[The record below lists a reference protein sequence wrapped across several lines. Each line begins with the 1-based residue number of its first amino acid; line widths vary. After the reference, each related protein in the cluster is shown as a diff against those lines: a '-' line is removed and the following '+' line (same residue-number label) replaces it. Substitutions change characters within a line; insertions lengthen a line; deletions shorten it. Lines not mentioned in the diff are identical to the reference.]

1 MNIHDGKSYNSWLLQ
16 VDYNV
21 SRHLD
26 AELWASDWDV
36 MILHYLG
43 LDHIGHLEG
52 PHSPLIGPKLQ
63 EMDEVIHRIYT
74 SLEKQVLRLSNGNHS
89 FSRQNILSQPFFH
102 FDKYDLICQ
111 VKCLPAVNSYEIS
124 MLIHYGILKKN

>member
-1 MNIHDGKSYNSWLLQ
+1 MNIHEGKGNISWLLQ

-26 AELWASDWDV
+26 AELSASDWDV

-52 PHSPLIGPKLQ
+52 PHSPLVGPKLQ
-63 EMDEVIHRIYT
+63 EMDEIIHRIYA
-74 SLEKQVLRLSNGNHS
+74 SLEKQVLS
-89 FSRQNILSQPFFH
+89 FSS
-102 FDKYDLICQ
+102 
-111 VKCLPAVNSYEIS
+111 V
-124 MLIHYGILKKN
+124 M